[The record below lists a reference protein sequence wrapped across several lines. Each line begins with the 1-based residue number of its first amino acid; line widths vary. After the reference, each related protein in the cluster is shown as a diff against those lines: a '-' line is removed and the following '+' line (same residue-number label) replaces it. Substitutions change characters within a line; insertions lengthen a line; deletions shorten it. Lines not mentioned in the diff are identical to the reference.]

1 GSGGKGGT
9 VAGGGIYVSWGSAQI
24 LRCTIDGCLIRGG
37 RGADGS
43 NGASG
48 SDDDMRYISW
58 GGTGGYGGG
67 AYGGGICIDQWAR
80 GVLIEDSTITNC
92 RAVGGVGGN
101 GGNGGNR
108 ADGGDAGAPGP
119 AFGGGIYVAQGAD
132 VSIEGTSMEGC
143 EAVGGLGGDG
153 GERDGAAW
161 PGFGGGTPY
170 DPLQGDP
177 TQYTAKG
184 GGLYYEDY
192 STATIRDCTFSGN
205 IVRGSVTGVGE
216 LFAGGHREE
225 PQKNYQLPGYGAGM
239 FVGDYSHV
247 TVTNCSFSDN
257 LADLNPNPGDES
269 APVFLEYFI
278 EGYIG
283 YGGGVCFEGIS
294 VANTHVSV
302 DGSYFS
308 GNDSQIGG
316 GLYAA
321 GCDLDVHNSSFVGN
335 KSSLGGGLFVIDS
348 LSDISQCSMMDNV
361 VFDTLLDPE
370 LVDPDVYTEATIPGA
385 GGGIYSFN
393 TRALISDCQ
402 ITHNAVGDSGGGLYL
417 GGHPE
422 SIFYYDGMLA
432 TSTVRNC
439 LITGNSA
446 GQHGGG
452 VVFDWYAEGQILNST
467 IADNAVGVL
476 GGYGGGLYVGSE
488 GHASV
493 TDSIIWG
500 NAGLNGSQ
508 IALGSSGN
516 VSAMPAALDVVYSA
530 IQDLEGADDIEVV

>member
-1 GSGGKGGT
+1 VSGKDITITGTAPEKPEIVAQTVINCSGGHRGFTLLGTGQGSCTLRGLTIVNAGGGGSKIPSTPNRPGGTDGLDAGLNMGAGVYVSGPHIVADCVIRSCYVGGTEGQDGTNGQYPPGNPGHEAHGGSGGKGGT

-294 VANTHVSV
+294 
-302 DGSYFS
+302 
-308 GNDSQIGG
+308 
-316 GLYAA
+316 
-321 GCDLDVHNSSFVGN
+321 
-335 KSSLGGGLFVIDS
+335 
-348 LSDISQCSMMDNV
+348 
-361 VFDTLLDPE
+361 
-370 LVDPDVYTEATIPGA
+370 
-385 GGGIYSFN
+385 
-393 TRALISDCQ
+393 
-402 ITHNAVGDSGGGLYL
+402 
-417 GGHPE
+417 
-422 SIFYYDGMLA
+422 
-432 TSTVRNC
+432 
-439 LITGNSA
+439 
-446 GQHGGG
+446 
-452 VVFDWYAEGQILNST
+452 
-467 IADNAVGVL
+467 
-476 GGYGGGLYVGSE
+476 
-488 GHASV
+488 
-493 TDSIIWG
+493 
-500 NAGLNGSQ
+500 
-508 IALGSSGN
+508 
-516 VSAMPAALDVVYSA
+516 
-530 IQDLEGADDIEVV
+530 